1 MSLLDGV
8 GVQTM
13 SQWRTDK
20 KVHFSPETS
29 NWSSPQRSPR
39 QDVDSHMDLTFNIN
53 EVQTSPVAVLVQPA
67 SSDFHTSKPG
77 APVDVNIKHES
88 AFSNGMEILSTNLR
102 KLLSDTLTNRDFN
115 NSLPAGEALN
125 VPKVDTAQLV
135 NNPHKLSNISLT
147 PKGNNVSLSEPAKAP
162 QNGNNVIQS
171 TNGPA
176 NDPQLKTSVS
186 GIASRETSSNGPT
199 ESRVAPLVRNT
210 TTAEAAR
217 LALNAAFQSQSVAV
231 SQGGTFSNK
240 IEPLYTNTSHEY
252 NATKQKLRKDAS
264 LPRLQ
269 EPTSRDEL
277 NANLQNHENLKSSTP
292 MSVSSHAVANSMDHQ
307 PKKKRRTLVLNA
319 VVLDKKPPF
328 SVPRAS
334 IKYGPPTKR
343 DVSDELLFGP
353 PKQRNRARI
362 RKPKAQEVI
371 IARTDEQLEELLQAD
386 VGSCGYISGEEL
398 NQANGNILAN
408 HEILKLQWQ
417 VREFTKYKSHRKAA
431 SIVYPTNEPVERF
444 IKGLESAYGPGSLSR
459 IRQKFPKVTSRYVY
473 TSSELEESGAE
484 QVSDVPTEGDHE
496 QETID
501 QDTAMIEAVEMSDTI
516 SKAWASDMRIG
527 EDGIKEDGVMIESES
542 AGVLKRKLSSGSGE
556 ESRRTYTRLQ
566 DDPTSGNRNTLTADE
581 RTVGRWVASLEVLI
595 KGKVYLRRRDLR
607 KLRIILDDIYAWKNS
622 LSDQLLETSQLKKRI
637 RQLSEMAAEE
647 IAFNDEENLRQKARI
662 INRIWNRRA
671 QS

>member
-77 APVDVNIKHES
+77 APVDVNIKHE
-88 AFSNGMEILSTNLR
+88 N
-102 KLLSDTLTNRDFN
+102 TLTNRDFN